1 MDYILKCVY
10 NTTFDIAVVLNE
22 ATTCNGGDCR
32 QPLLHKI
39 QTLLQGNQ
47 IQCGMGFPAYMQTV
61 AAESIILMLISEG
74 LKFFYDVGL

>member
-32 QPLLHKI
+32 QSLLHKI
-39 QTLLQGNQ
+39 QALLQGNQ
-47 IQCGMGFPAYMQTV
+47 IQSGSLHTCR
-61 AAESIILMLISEG
+61 L
-74 LKFFYDVGL
+74 

>member
-32 QPLLHKI
+32 QSLLHKI
-39 QTLLQGNQ
+39 QALLQGNQ
-47 IQCGMGFPAYMQTV
+47 IQSGSLVPAYM
-61 AAESIILMLISEG
+61 
-74 LKFFYDVGL
+74 